1 MYVVHDILQMAP
13 RGNEKLRVQAPA
25 GVKDMRRES

>member
-1 MYVVHDILQMAP
+1 MYVLHDILQMAP
-13 RGNEKLRVQAPA
+13 RGNEKLREWAPT